1 MYRERMMDGGYEHEM
16 SLERIG
22 VMCGYENGNRCEE
35 WVSLGG
41 MRDRR

>member
-1 MYRERMMDGGYEHEM
+1 MCRERMMDGGYEHEM
-16 SLERIG
+16 GLERIG
-22 VMCGYENGNRCEE
+22 AICGYEKETRCEE